1 MKLLEKKL
9 LEKKLLKE
17 IKENSKT
24 KFDKI
29 KKKLNIKKN
38 YTIIFDNINK
48 EPKLFL
54 IEINKIKLIGD
65 FHFYGI
71 YNKNTELWTW
81 SNVIPNVLL
90 NQIKYIEE
98 IRSKAFIFEK
108 NIDSSKTNMFFYQFL
123 VNDSMV
129 IPKKYISLI
138 YDLIL
143 YLTDDIY
150 IFEPIHSIN
159 NVKIIGLSKILELHE

>member
-1 MKLLEKKL
+1 MKLLEKI
-9 LEKKLLKE
+9 KK
-17 IKENSKT
+17 NSKT
-24 KFDKI
+24 KFDEI
-29 KKKLNIKKN
+29 KKKINIKKN

-54 IEINKIKLIGD
+54 IENKKIKLIGD

-71 YNKNTELWTW
+71 YNKNTQMWTW
-81 SNVIPNVLL
+81 SNVIPDVLL
-90 NQIKYIEE
+90 NQIKYIKE

-123 VNDSMV
+123 VNDSMF

-143 YLTDDIY
+143 YLTDDIF
-150 IFEPIHSIN
+150 IFEPPHSIN
-159 NVKIIGLSKILELHE
+159 NVQIIGLSKILELHN

>member
-1 MKLLEKKL
+1 MNLLEKI
-9 LEKKLLKE
+9 KK
-17 IKENSKT
+17 NSKT

-54 IEINKIKLIGD
+54 IENKKIKLIGD

-71 YNKNTELWTW
+71 YNKNTEIWTL
-81 SNVIPNVLL
+81 SNVIPDVLL

-98 IRSKAFIFEK
+98 IRSKSFIFEK
-108 NIDSSKTNMFFYQFL
+108 NKDSSKTNMFFYQFL
-123 VNDSMV
+123 VNNSMF

-143 YLTDDIY
+143 YLTDDIF
-150 IFEPIHSIN
+150 IFEPPHSIN
-159 NVKIIGLSKILELHE
+159 NIQIIGLSKILELHK

>member
-1 MKLLEKKL
+1 MKLLEKIRK
-9 LEKKLLKE
+9 
-17 IKENSKT
+17 NSKT
-24 KFDKI
+24 KFNEI
-29 KKKLNIKKN
+29 KKKINIKKN

-54 IEINKIKLIGD
+54 IEIKKIKLIGD

-71 YNKNTELWTW
+71 YNKNTQIWTW
-81 SNVIPNVLL
+81 SNVIPDVLL

-123 VNDSMV
+123 VNDSMF

-143 YLTDDIY
+143 YLTDDIF
-150 IFEPIHSIN
+150 IFEHTSSIN
-159 NVKIIGLSKILELHE
+159 NIQFIGLSKILELYN